1 MTQYS
6 IWTSY
11 TGAAGVTLT
20 VTMLVIAAVLVGVG
34 LLIRRPRAARAGGRV
49 GGLFV
54 FIWWGLSIVM
64 MLYATIAYGYAISQQ
79 NSEKAVQP
87 ANPITRF
94 TLLFALAAFVLV
106 FIWTRKRYGWKIALI
121 SGIAGAGAGPVMFE
135 FGFDWIIMW
144 HLATPAPGALYRWLY
159 FIPLFSFIF
168 ATLAM
173 LTLTP
178 AARLRRETF
187 FALAAVFVIW
197 AGWAAFAGFGYPG
210 SLVPLVFNVVS
221 KFVAAVAGVTIFL
234 PSRKSEPVALPES
247 DG

>member
-11 TGAAGVTLT
+11 TGADVWTLA
-20 VTMLVIAAVLVGVG
+20 VVMVVIAALLIGVG
-34 LLIRRPRAARAGGRV
+34 LLVRRPLAARAGGRV

-54 FIWWGLSIVM
+54 YIWWGLSIMM
-64 MLYATIAYGYAISQQ
+64 MLYATIAYGYAINQQ
-79 NSEKAVQP
+79 NTEKAVQP

-106 FIWTRKRYGWKIALI
+106 FIWTRKRHGWKIALV
-121 SGIAGAGAGPVMFE
+121 SGVAGAGAGPVMFE
-135 FGFDWIIMW
+135 FAFDWIIMW
-144 HLATPAPGALYRWLY
+144 HLATPYPVGLYRWLY

-187 FALAAVFVIW
+187 FTLAAMFVIW
-197 AGWAAFAGFGYPG
+197 AGWAVFAGFGYPG
-210 SLVPLVFNVVS
+210 SPVPLVFNVVS

-234 PSRKSEPVALPES
+234 PPRKGELVV
-247 DG
+247 GG